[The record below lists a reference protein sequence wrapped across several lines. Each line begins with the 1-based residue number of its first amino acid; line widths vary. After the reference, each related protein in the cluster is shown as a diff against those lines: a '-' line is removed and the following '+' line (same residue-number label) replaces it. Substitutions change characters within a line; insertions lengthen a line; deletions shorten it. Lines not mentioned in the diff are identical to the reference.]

1 MGAERLPGA
10 EVDENGKIT
19 IGGQQV
25 AKIMLDGK
33 EFFSGDPKVAMRNL
47 PASMV
52 HQLKVLSQQ
61 SDEVRITGFDD
72 DEEETVLN
80 IRMRPDMRQGP
91 FGHAVADYGLNQRY
105 ELNEMLNYFSQQHQ
119 TTLLAGTDNTDGQGL
134 SDLNLDD
141 GRD

>member
-1 MGAERLPGA
+1 M
-10 EVDENGKIT
+10 
-19 IGGQQV
+19 

-52 HQLKVLSQQ
+52 HQLEVLSQQ